1 MKAPSHLLSLTI
13 PLARVIALRF
23 EHENVI
29 RLFDA
34 YTGRVHAQIFG
45 QAYRYVA
52 FIRDGT
58 ALAYYSLD
66 SSLRIWDV
74 ADLTSES
81 RHSTDGY
88 KHMLQGMTDG
98 WMMGREEPLL

>member
-1 MKAPSHLLSLTI
+1 ML
-13 PLARVIALRF
+13 
-23 EHENVI
+23 
-29 RLFDA
+29 
-34 YTGRVHAQIFG
+34 IFW
-45 QAYRYVA
+45 VKHT

-74 ADLTSES
+74 ADLTAES

-88 KHMLQGMTDG
+88 EHIVTILTQTSQCIVDG
-98 WMMGREEPLL
+98 